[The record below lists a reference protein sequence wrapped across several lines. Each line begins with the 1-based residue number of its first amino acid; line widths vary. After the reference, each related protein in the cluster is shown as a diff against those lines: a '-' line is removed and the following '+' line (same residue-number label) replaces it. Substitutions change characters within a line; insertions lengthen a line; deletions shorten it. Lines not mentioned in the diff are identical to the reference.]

1 MRAQLSLELLIYV
14 ALAGL
19 SLASTLPW
27 AARLIGHV
35 AAEKSAYEISQFV
48 NALNTNLIEGSSR
61 FSAFVPK
68 GVCGANVSGVQLVT
82 NSGSFYLIEPLAAQG
97 ALCPDGIYASFLIT
111 GNGTRL
117 EIERLQ

>member
-1 MRAQLSLELLIYV
+1 MRAQISLELLIYV

-35 AAEKSAYEISQFV
+35 ATEESTYGISQFV
-48 NALNTNLIEGSSR
+48 NALNTKLIDGSNE

-68 GVCGANVSGVQLVT
+68 GLCGANMSGAQLVT
-82 NSGSFYLIEPLAAQG
+82 NSGVFYLIEPLAVRG
-97 ALCPDGIYASFLIT
+97 KLCPDGTYASFLIT
-111 GNGTRL
+111 ENETGLTMR
-117 EIERLQ
+117 RLQ